1 MGRRR
6 RTLMMTSMFGNERR
20 SSRKRHN
27 GRQQQGQGKHVLFV
41 ARSRRLVFPLTTSL
55 FEPRGTDQGGAEVR
69 TVIRKQRHLFFFWC
83 RKAWQHPSSRF
94 FQLRWH
100 AHTSHAGSCPSYALV
115 RPRSADERVTSF
127 RLPSTGLPSPQ
138 TLVRGRA
145 EF

>member
-20 SSRKRHN
+20 SRKRHN

-41 ARSRRLVFPLTTSL
+41 ARSRRLVFPLATSL
-55 FEPRGTDQGGAEVR
+55 VSLVAQTKVAPKYGA
-69 TVIRKQRHLFFFWC
+69 VIRKQRHLFFFWC
-83 RKAWQHPSSRF
+83 SKAWQHPTSRF